1 VTSPIDDLLTI
12 RDYLRYAASQF
23 AASEIFF
30 GHGTDNVW
38 DEAVHLV
45 MRSLHLPLENNTQ
58 FLDARLTRDERVLIL
73 ERVGRRINERVPLA
87 YLLGEAWFMGMPFH
101 IDERVLVPRS
111 PIGELI
117 ENGFQPWLGD
127 KPLGEAW
134 FMGMPFHIDERVLV
148 PRSPIGELIE
158 NGFQPWLGDKPVE
171 RILDLCTGSGCIG
184 IGAASVFED
193 ARVDLSDISPEALAV
208 AESNIE
214 LHELRD
220 RVRTVQSD
228 VFENIIGR
236 YDIIVSNP
244 PYVDAEDLSDMPR
257 EFHHEPALGLA
268 AGNDGLDIA
277 HRIIAGAA
285 EHLSPK
291 GLLVVEV
298 GNSWVALDEAY
309 PDLPMTWLEFSNGGD
324 GVFAISEQDLRQ
336 WQSRH

>member
-1 VTSPIDDLLTI
+1 MTSPIEDLHTV
-12 RDYLRYAASQF
+12 RDYLRYASSQF
-23 AASEIFF
+23 AASRVFF

-45 MRSLHLPLENNTQ
+45 MRSLHLPLENNTL
-58 FLDARLTRDERVLIL
+58 FLDARLTREERQLIL
-73 ERVGRRINERVPLA
+73 ERIRRRIDERVPIA

-101 IDERVLVPRS
+101 V
-111 PIGELI
+111 
-117 ENGFQPWLGD
+117 
-127 KPLGEAW
+127 
-134 FMGMPFHIDERVLV
+134 DERVLV

-193 ARVDLSDISPEALAV
+193 ALVDLSDISPEALAV

-214 LHELRD
+214 FHELRE

-228 VFENIIGR
+228 VFANISGQ

-244 PYVDAEDLSDMPR
+244 PYVDAEDLTDMPQ
-257 EFHHEPALGLA
+257 EFHHEPALGLV

-285 EHLSPK
+285 EHLTPG

-298 GNSWVALDEAY
+298 GNSWMALDEAY
-309 PDLPMTWLEFSNGGD
+309 PDLPFTWLEFSNGGD
-324 GVFAISEQDLRQ
+324 GVFAITEQDLRQ
-336 WQSRH
+336 WQGKI

>member
-1 VTSPIDDLLTI
+1 VTSPIEDLHSV
-12 RDYLRYAASQF
+12 RDYLRYASSQF
-23 AASEIFF
+23 AASPVFF

-45 MRSLHLPLENNTQ
+45 MRSLHLPLEDNTL
-58 FLDARLTRDERVLIL
+58 FLDARLTREERQLLL
-73 ERVGRRINERVPLA
+73 ERIRRRIDERVPLA

-101 IDERVLVPRS
+101 V
-111 PIGELI
+111 
-117 ENGFQPWLGD
+117 
-127 KPLGEAW
+127 
-134 FMGMPFHIDERVLV
+134 DERVLV

-184 IGAASVFED
+184 ISAACVFED
-193 ARVDLSDISPEALAV
+193 ASVDLSDISADALAV
-208 AESNIE
+208 AGSNID
-214 LHELRD
+214 LHELQG
-220 RVRTVQSD
+220 RVCTVQSD
-228 VFENIIGR
+228 VFANINGQ

-244 PYVDAEDLSDMPR
+244 PYVDAEDLAGMPD

-268 AGNDGLDIA
+268 AGDDGLDIA

-285 EHLSPK
+285 EHLTPG

-309 PDLPMTWLEFSNGGD
+309 PELPFTWLEFSNGGD
-324 GVFAISEQDLRQ
+324 GVFAITEQDLRQ
-336 WQSRH
+336 WQNKR